1 MIDKKLSAG
10 TISKNKT
17 KEFEVLVK
25 DNMRRAYFSALGFL
39 GSHDAA
45 MDVSQEAFIRAYQ
58 NFNKYDEKRN
68 FFTWYYKILRN
79 LCFNFIRDTKNRK
92 EDFFLDS
99 RKYEDSRSN
108 PEQNL
113 EEKEELEMLHVAIN
127 QLETEDREIIFLRE
141 FEGYS
146 YEEISEMLNLPAGTV
161 MSRLFYARKK
171 LAEKMKRIME

>member
-1 MIDKKLSAG
+1 MMDNKISAG

-25 DNMRRAYFSALGFL
+25 DNMKRAYFSALGFL

-45 MDVSQEAFIRAYQ
+45 MDISQEAFMRAYR
-58 NFNKYDEKRN
+58 NFNKYDLQRN
-68 FFTWYYKILRN
+68 FFPWYYKILRN
-79 LCFNFIRDTKNRK
+79 LCLNFIRDNKSRN
-92 EDFFLDS
+92 EEHFFENK
-99 RKYEDSRSN
+99 KYEDSQNN

-113 EEKEELEMLHVAIN
+113 EEKEELEMLHDSIN
-127 QLETEDREIIFLRE
+127 QLEAEDREIIVLRE

-171 LAEKMKRIME
+171 LAEKMRGLMK

>member
-1 MIDKKLSAG
+1 MDKKLSAG

-17 KEFEVLVK
+17 KEFDVLVK
-25 DNMRRAYFSALGFL
+25 DNMKRAYFSALGFL

-45 MDVSQEAFIRAYQ
+45 MDVSQEAFIRAYR
-58 NFNKYDEKRN
+58 NFNKYDTKRN

-79 LCFNFIRDTKNRK
+79 LCLNFIRDNKSRK
-92 EDFFLDS
+92 EEIFLEH
-99 RKYEDSRSN
+99 KTYEDSSNN

-113 EEKEELEMLHVAIN
+113 EEKEKLEMLHVAIN
-127 QLETEDREIIFLRE
+127 QLETEDREIIILRE

-146 YEEISEMLNLPAGTV
+146 YEQISEMLNLPAGTV

>member
-1 MIDKKLSAG
+1 MDKKLSAG

-17 KEFEVLVK
+17 KEFDVLVK
-25 DNMRRAYFSALGFL
+25 DNMKRAYFSALGFL

-45 MDVSQEAFIRAYQ
+45 MDVSQEAFIRAYRS
-58 NFNKYDEKRN
+58 FNTYDTKRN

-79 LCFNFIRDTKNRK
+79 LCLNFIRDNKNRK
-92 EDFFLDS
+92 EEFFLESSKYKDS
-99 RKYEDSRSN
+99 RNN

-113 EEKEELEMLHVAIN
+113 EEKEDLEMLHIAIN
-127 QLETEDREIIFLRE
+127 QLEIEEREIIILRE

-146 YEEISEMLNLPAGTV
+146 YEEISEMLTLPAGTV
-161 MSRLFYARKK
+161 MSRLYYARKK